1 MPTKDEVYEVADR
14 MRDNAE
20 RVSVRSV
27 QRVLLNGGSYRSIG
41 EHLAAWK
48 AERCYQHTLENA
60 GLPGAVQRQL
70 AMLGKVLWEQAM
82 LEATR
87 QFAADRARV
96 EAIRA
101 GEERLR
107 DEGLALADVAESR
120 IAAAEQRAE
129 RLACE
134 LAVAREQIKGLRRKR
149 KAVDAT
155 GPGAA
160 AIRLE
165 ERKSS
170 GEIWDEVM
178 VQIHAWMERMAKTGR
193 GDGKFQSAELL
204 AALPEDLVNE
214 AGRRGE
220 LLDAATL
227 SSRMTT
233 RAKHRKFFVRDAS
246 NGSFALL
253 SGYTPRGRLVTGNR

>member
-1 MPTKDEVYEVADR
+1 MPTKDEVYDAADR
-14 MRDNAE
+14 MRANAE

-27 QRVLLNGGSYRSIG
+27 QKALLNGGSYRSIG

-60 GLPGAVQRQL
+60 GLPEPLQRQL
-70 AMLGKVLWEQAM
+70 AVLGKVLWEQAM
-82 LEATR
+82 QEATR

-101 GEERLR
+101 GEEQLR

-129 RLACE
+129 QLACE

-149 KAVDAT
+149 KVVDAS

-160 AIRLE
+160 AIRRD

-178 VQIHAWMERMAKTGR
+178 VQTHAWMERMNNAGR
-193 GDGKFQSAELL
+193 GDGNFQPAELL
-204 AALPEDLVNE
+204 AAIPKDLLE
-214 AGRRGE
+214 KATSRGE
-220 LLDAATL
+220 ILDAATL
-227 SSRMTT
+227 SSRMAT
-233 RAKHRKFFVRDAS
+233 RAKHRKFFVREVAT
-246 NGSFALL
+246 GSFALL
-253 SGYTPRGRLVTGNR
+253 PGYRHVGNR